1 MALLGGVY
9 VPCILGL
16 LPDKKRETYDVFFG
30 LLCDYLNKHDLP
42 NEFANHFFMTD
53 FELNIRNAF
62 RLFWP
67 QIQLMGC
74 YFHFSQL
81 IWRRVKGNCEKV
93 RRKWSV

>member
-16 LPDKKRETYDVFFG
+16 LPDKKRDTYDAFFG
-30 LLCDYLNKHDLP
+30 LTYDYLNKHDLP
-42 NEFANHFFMTD
+42 NEFASHFFMTD

-67 QIQLMGC
+67 EIT
-74 YFHFSQL
+74 FSPL
-81 IWRRVKGNCEKV
+81 CVFKCLLKLPA
-93 RRKWSV
+93 